1 MKIRTEINER
11 ETKKAIEKINE
22 TKSWLLEKINKIV
35 KSLARFT
42 KKKREDENKVRNE
55 REDVATDVTKIQR
68 IMRDY

>member
-11 ETKKAIEKINE
+11 ETKKAIEKINA

-42 KKKREDENKVRNE
+42 KKKRADYKSESKQE
-55 REDVATDVTKIQR
+55 R
-68 IMRDY
+68 